1 MRHHLHRLH
10 AQFLPWHYLWSEA
23 LLILVMALLVFV
35 NTASAAMRFQD
46 RGLYMNDVTP
56 GATTAY
62 TISFTYMSALP
73 VGSVDVLFCVSP
85 IPYEECVT
93 PPGLDASNAALSNQ
107 TGETGFSILSKSANH
122 IILTRDPSTPT
133 NPQSSY
139 TFQGIKNP
147 TNTDKS
153 FSIRL
158 KSLASTDG
166 TGDQIDFGSV
176 KGETTSG
183 IVLETQVPPMLIFC
197 AAQQVQDDCASTN
210 ETYYTDM
217 GTLASDKTLYAQSQ
231 MAVGTNASA
240 GFAITVSGIPPS
252 AGTNSI
258 DGLSTPTPS
267 QPGTN
272 QFGINLVANDAPYV
286 GSDPV
291 GPWANAVPMP
301 DYDLAN
307 HYKYTSGDVV
317 AYSPHVSLMRKFTI
331 SYVINSADSLPPG
344 VYATTLT
351 YLASGRF

>member
-1 MRHHLHRLH
+1 
-10 AQFLPWHYLWSEA
+10 
-23 LLILVMALLVFV
+23 
-35 NTASAAMRFQD
+35 
-46 RGLYMNDVTP
+46 
-56 GATTAY
+56 
-62 TISFTYMSALP
+62 
-73 VGSVDVLFCVSP
+73 
-85 IPYEECVT
+85 
-93 PPGLDASNAALSNQ
+93 
-107 TGETGFSILSKSANH
+107 
-122 IILTRDPSTPT
+122 
-133 NPQSSY
+133 
-139 TFQGIKNP
+139 
-147 TNTDKS
+147 
-153 FSIRL
+153 
-158 KSLASTDG
+158 
-166 TGDQIDFGSV
+166 
-176 KGETTSG
+176 
-183 IVLETQVPPMLIFC
+183 MLIFC

-231 MAVGTNASA
+231 MAVGTNATG

-258 DGLSTPTPS
+258 DGLTTPTVS

-286 GSDPV
+286 GSNPV